1 MDAQEPTGSGRFPL
15 GVPTPRGHGAASV
28 APEESENQMGAG
40 LALRTKLVAS
50 YVALVAV
57 FVALSS
63 WLVVGLVGLAGELE
77 DFYADEY
84 QFTTA
89 ALEVQVTLGD
99 LDGAFSRAIY
109 PENDATRRDALAA
122 FEGFSTVID
131 EQLAAVTAMDMTAE
145 QEGLVQRFEADY
157 ADVERSWAETIAVAA
172 TADRA
177 QIEQLDLR
185 AVAAWDQA
193 AGVVDELV
201 ADLDAAATA
210 NYESAAAA
218 DAATRRTLSIVAMLV
233 IGAGALVGGMWLA
246 RSISGQVRRNAERVE
261 SSAMDVSASADQV
274 ASVAEETAAQANVVA
289 SAGEQVSSNVQTV
302 ATAVSTY
309 SLLTVGDGLVSQ
321 IPALMISAATGL
333 LVSRV
338 DEDEDLGPT
347 VGRQLL
353 REPRALRTAALVLA
367 AIGLMPGLPKLPFAL
382 LVITL
387 LILAAR
393 GSATNKQ
400 AAEQGAKEA
409 DEAAIELDP
418 DDPRALIDRLRIE
431 PLELHLAYDVL
442 DLTDQDAG
450 GDLLQRVRALRRQI
464 ADELGVVMPFVRT
477 ADDVTLDPATYRI
490 LVHGVEVARGTAP
503 RDRVLALPSSDDGDL
518 GGVPGE
524 ETVEPVFG
532 LRAWWV
538 PAEARSRVTAFGATV
553 VDRSAV
559 VVTHLAEV
567 ARSHAAD
574 LLTRQQVQQLLESL
588 RLDEPLLADEVGTE
602 TLSMAQLHDVLR
614 ELLRERVPIRDL
626 ARIVEAVATRARETR
641 SIDQLVGAARVAV
654 GAAIVARIAPGGS
667 LGAITLNPEL
677 EGELHE
683 RVRDIDGQLQLVLE
697 PARLAPMLAE
707 AAQLSNDAGQLP
719 AAIVVGALLRRPLSR
734 AMTTAGINLPVLAYP
749 ELPAHANLS
758 VIGSIGAAHVD
769 A

>member
-1 MDAQEPTGSGRFPL
+1 MSTPTSNERQML
-15 GVPTPRGHGAASV
+15 SRTLVPTVLVGAIV
-28 APEESENQMGAG
+28 AMVVPIPAVLLDMLLAVNLAFALLILLAVLTLRDTLDLSTFPSLILITTLMR
-40 LALRTKLVAS
+40 LALNVSSTRLILLEGYAGKVIETFGS
-50 YVALVAV
+50 
-57 FVALSS
+57 FVVGGS
-63 WLVVGLVGLAGELE
+63 VIVGLVVFLILVVIQFAVITAGAGRVAEVGARFALDAMPGKQMAIDADLAAGALSETE
-77 DFYADEY
+77 ARQRRQRIAQESEFYGAM
-84 QFTTA
+84 
-89 ALEVQVTLGD
+89 
-99 LDGAFSRAIY
+99 DGASKFVKGDAI
-109 PENDATRRDALAA
+109 A
-122 FEGFSTVID
+122 GIVIVMIN
-131 EQLAAVTAMDMTAE
+131 LI
-145 QEGLVQRFEADY
+145 G
-157 ADVERSWAETIAVAA
+157 
-172 TADRA
+172 
-177 QIEQLDLR
+177 
-185 AVAAWDQA
+185 
-193 AGVVDELV
+193 G
-201 ADLDAAATA
+201 
-210 NYESAAAA
+210 
-218 DAATRRTLSIVAMLV
+218 LV
-233 IGAGALVGGMWLA
+233 IGITVAG
-246 RSISGQVRRNAERVE
+246 
-261 SSAMDVSASADQV
+261 MDV
-274 ASVAEETAAQANVVA
+274 
-289 SAGEQVSSNVQTV
+289 G
-302 ATAVSTY
+302 TAVSTY